1 MASRR
6 RFEWVCRRTP
16 AALCALFLALP
27 AAAQSLY
34 CCKDERGRKVCAD
47 QLPAQCVGKPHTVR
61 GPGGKTTSVEGWLS
75 PAERKAKEDEEERR
89 KLAEEAAAEQQ
100 RLDRALLAT
109 YGSVR
114 DIDSARARAERD
126 LLESIKQAE
135 QRIEVAQKRR
145 KKFENEAEFYKSKPI
160 PAEIK
165 RGMRDTENEVKAQN
179 ELIAL
184 KRNELAG
191 LQAKYDA
198 EKARYLALT
207 VQTRERR
214 ER

>member
-6 RFEWVCRRTP
+6 RFDCLWPRAA
-16 AALCALFLALP
+16 AALCALLFALP

-47 QLPAQCVGKPHTVR
+47 QLPTQCVGKPHTVR
-61 GPGGKTTSVEGWLS
+61 GPGGKVTAVEGWLS
-75 PAERKAKEDEEERR
+75 PAERKAREEAEERR

-126 LLESIKQAE
+126 LQEAIKQAE

-160 PAEIK
+160 PVEIK
-165 RGMRDTENEVKAQN
+165 RGLRDTENDVKAQN
-179 ELIAL
+179 ELIVL

-191 LQAKYDA
+191 LQAKFEA

-207 VQTRERR
+207 AQTRERGPR
-214 ER
+214 